1 MTSIRNRFSSVTAI
15 VWAALIWLALPAPL
29 QAQPQTADDLFN
41 GATLQT
47 VEVTMH
53 SHDWESLH
61 TNFTSN
67 DYYPADVSWNGLRVR
82 NVGIRSRGLGSRSG
96 LKPGLEVNFAHYS
109 SRGEF
114 LGLRALVLDNLT
126 TDPSMI
132 RERVAMAF
140 LRRVG
145 VPAPREAHAQLY
157 VNGQFAGLYALVEP
171 IDATFVQRAIGDSS
185 GTLYEYHWLQPFY
198 ATYPGDNL
206 DVYRPML
213 EARTQQLKSTFDLY
227 DPIRE
232 LFRAIN
238 QAPDDSFRESVGTYL
253 DFDSTIRLIAAET
266 FMAEWDGVLGYAG
279 MNNFYLYRDGVTG
292 RTRMFPWDAD
302 HSLYAATYPL
312 LAGANENVLMRRI
325 LQDAGLRAFYV
336 GLVSEAM
343 QAAAN
348 DDWLARE
355 IAFESQQIRDAVLAD
370 PLKPY
375 SNEEFDAAIAEL
387 VLFGQTRVSFV
398 ASQLQTLK

>member
-1 MTSIRNRFSSVTAI
+1 MPSIRERFSCVTT
-15 VWAALIWLALPAPL
+15 VVYAALICLMLPAPS
-29 QAQPQTADDLFN
+29 QAQAQTADDLFN
-41 GATLQT
+41 GTALQT
-47 VEVTMH
+47 LEVTMH
-53 SHDWESLH
+53 SRDWESLR

-67 DYYPADVSWNGLRVR
+67 DYYPADVSWNGLKVR

-96 LKPGLEVNFAHYS
+96 VKPGLEVSFAHYS

-145 VPAPREAHAQLY
+145 IPAPREAHAQLY

-213 EARTQQLKSTFDLY
+213 EARTQQLKSAFDLY

-238 QAPDDSFRESVGTYL
+238 QAPDDSFRESVGRYL

-279 MNNFYLYRDGVTG
+279 MNNFYLYRDGVSG
-292 RTRMFPWDAD
+292 QARLFPWDAD

-325 LQDAGLRAFYV
+325 LEDAGLRAFYV
-336 GLVSEAM
+336 VLVTEAM
-343 QAAAN
+343 QEAAN
-348 DDWLARE
+348 DDWLVRE
-355 IAFESQQIRDAVLAD
+355 IVFESQQIRDSVLAD

-387 VLFGQTRVSFV
+387 VLFGQTRVAFV
-398 ASQLQTLK
+398 ANQLQPLK